1 MSVAEVSNFLLRA
14 RLETEEL
21 FCAMMSKLVLGFF
34 VSMDCLP
41 CIKGSWMHLRAG
53 AGLVNCYSLS
63 VMTRPCIPH
72 GLPTQEGLKTQDTLL
87 STRGK
92 EHVRAQTV
100 SNQNARL

>member
-53 AGLVNCYSLS
+53 AVLLMNLQICDLIDVDIAVLVFLKIRGL
-63 VMTRPCIPH
+63 
-72 GLPTQEGLKTQDTLL
+72 
-87 STRGK
+87 
-92 EHVRAQTV
+92 
-100 SNQNARL
+100 